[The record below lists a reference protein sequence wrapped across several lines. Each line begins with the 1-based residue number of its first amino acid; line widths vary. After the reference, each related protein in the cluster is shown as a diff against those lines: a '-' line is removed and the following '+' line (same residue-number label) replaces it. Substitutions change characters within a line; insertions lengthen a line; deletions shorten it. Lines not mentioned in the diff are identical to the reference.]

1 MPLLPV
7 TALVG
12 TGSPHDS
19 ERGSGVLTD
28 GRGIA
33 RGRGSAVP
41 LPPSPHGAKERNH
54 IEHSVK
60 TGALEGDTCTGCM
73 L

>member
-28 GRGIA
+28 GRGIV
-33 RGRGSAVP
+33 RGVVALFP
-41 LPPSPHGAKERNH
+41 CPPSPHGAEERNH
-54 IEHSVK
+54 IEHAVK
-60 TGALEGDTCTGCM
+60 TGALESNTCTGRM